1 MDLKAQIDEKMKEA
15 MRSKDVEALSLFR
28 MLKSA
33 IKNEEISKKAE
44 LEDSDIIAVLEKQAK
59 QRKDSIEQY
68 EQGGRSDLANKE
80 KSELEVINKFLPEK
94 MSEEDV
100 RETVK
105 TKIASMPDAQF
116 GQVMGAC
123 MSELKGKADGQLVQ
137 NIVKEEMGS

>member
-1 MDLKAQIDEKMKEA
+1 MNLQAQIDEKMKEA
-15 MRSKDVEALSLFR
+15 MRSQDVEALSLFR

-44 LEDSDIIAVLEKQAK
+44 LEDADIIAVLEKQAK

-68 EQGGRSDLANKE
+68 EQGGRPDLADKE
-80 KSELEVINKFLPEK
+80 KSELKVIEEFLPEK
-94 MSEEDV
+94 MNEEEI

-105 TKIASMPDAQF
+105 AKIASMPDAQF

>member
-1 MDLKAQIDEKMKEA
+1 MNLQAQIDERMKEA

-33 IKNEEISKKAE
+33 IKNEEISKKSE
-44 LEDSDIIAVLEKQAK
+44 LEDADIIAVLEKQAK

-68 EQGGRSDLANKE
+68 EQGGRSDLADKE
-80 KSELEVINKFLPEK
+80 KSELEVIEKFLPEK
-94 MSEEDV
+94 MNEEEV

-105 TKIASMPDAQF
+105 AKIASMQDAQF

-137 NIVKEEMGS
+137 SIVKEEMGS